1 MENLTMETKQE
12 QQFWKRFDDLIIW
25 LRKTNAIDESRKQD
39 IMLDMIDRI
48 DDHLFEMRFE
58 E

>member
-1 MENLTMETKQE
+1 MDNLTMETKQE

-39 IMLDMIDRI
+39 IMADMIDRI
-48 DDHLFEMRFE
+48 DDHLFEMKFE

>member
-39 IMLDMIDRI
+39 IMADMIDRI
-48 DDHLFEMRFE
+48 NDHLFWMRFE